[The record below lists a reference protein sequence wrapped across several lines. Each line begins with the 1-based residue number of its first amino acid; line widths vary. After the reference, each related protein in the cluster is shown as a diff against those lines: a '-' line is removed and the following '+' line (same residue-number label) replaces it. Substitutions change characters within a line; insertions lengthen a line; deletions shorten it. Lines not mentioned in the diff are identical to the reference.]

1 LSTSWKDDTNLDL
14 NNPSNI
20 SKQEVY
26 YVKIKFRSH
35 TLIKTM
41 ATSKEDDLTGT
52 ICGDYII
59 HKIIGKGTFG
69 KVYVATSQSAKQ
81 RGGDSFTVSVNS

>member
-1 LSTSWKDDTNLDL
+1 
-14 NNPSNI
+14 
-20 SKQEVY
+20 
-26 YVKIKFRSH
+26 
-35 TLIKTM
+35 M

-52 ICGDYII
+52 ILGDYII
-59 HKIIGKGTFG
+59 HKFIGKGTFG